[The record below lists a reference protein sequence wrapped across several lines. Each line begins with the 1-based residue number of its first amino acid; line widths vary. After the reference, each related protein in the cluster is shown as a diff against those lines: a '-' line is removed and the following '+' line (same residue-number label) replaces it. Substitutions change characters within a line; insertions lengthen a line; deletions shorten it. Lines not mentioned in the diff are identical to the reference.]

1 MRARWTGNCREWRG
15 CGAPRRAA
23 ARGCARRWRQW
34 RRARAGRSLDRR
46 SALLAGGGAL
56 LAAAAG
62 ARAPEA
68 QAIGFKKELK
78 KRRVPLSEYTQQP
91 GFQWL
96 GEPHEGLKVYD
107 EVVGKG
113 REAVEGANLTTVS
126 VASTK
131 PPSRPARAT

>member
-1 MRARWTGNCREWRG
+1 MQFRTDVDFFFWICDV
-15 CGAPRRAA
+15 
-23 ARGCARRWRQW
+23 
-34 RRARAGRSLDRR
+34 SK
-46 SALLAGGGAL
+46 SAQKHHN
-56 LAAAAG
+56 
-62 ARAPEA
+62 RMM
-68 QAIGFKKELK
+68 EL
-78 KRRVPLSEYTQQP
+78 R